1 MLYFAL
7 SQMKK
12 LLRILRPAALLGLG
26 LLLAV
31 TSAAIGQPVLS
42 GTHLNTA
49 GLAQPTAT
57 AAPRSEVGST
67 DGLVL
72 LSVIIVLVV
81 IVPILT
87 RRKSWSS

>member
-12 LLRILRPAALLGLG
+12 LLRILRPAALLG
-26 LLLAV
+26 LLAV

>member
-1 MLYFAL
+1 
-7 SQMKK
+7 MKK

-31 TSAAIGQPVLS
+31 TSAAIGQPVII

-49 GLAQPTAT
+49 GLTQPTSTPVPA
-57 AAPRSEVGST
+57 SEVGST

-72 LSVIIVLVV
+72 LSIIIVLIV
-81 IVPILT
+81 IVPILA